1 MHVADLPN
9 SDLAGRDPDGT
20 EVILDR
26 PYAVSGR
33 TVSRLE
39 LRLYSERRRAG
50 PYCTITAY
58 AEIDGHTIETVYDEG
73 YRGRTP
79 LEDAAEFI
87 RSGPGPAGLVLRAGI
102 SLDAAL
108 DRAGKV

>member
-33 TVSRLE
+33 IVSRLE

-50 PYCTITAY
+50 SYCTITAY

-79 LEDAAEFI
+79 AGG
-87 RSGPGPAGLVLRAGI
+87 RRRVHQVRPGPRQPGAPGGHIPGRGAGSSG
-102 SLDAAL
+102 
-108 DRAGKV
+108 